1 MKGSHK
7 ILLAL
12 LFVAMLLSYG
22 CKPKDCHEDGTCA
35 ADNRVFPL
43 GEAKKYLCFNQ
54 GSYWIYKNTKTG
66 DLDTQACEGYLL
78 DNIVVKGTFNH
89 TKHITVR
96 YEYMSRV
103 ISSSFN
109 DCYYYDVT
117 AGYNPDAIRQ
127 LKTIVDR
134 NSSKIGSI
142 KAFFYPFVL
151 NEKLGN
157 GSSNS
162 IFIGLDSTL
171 LIQGKTYY
179 NVAKFELDKDDIWEE
194 KMNCTRANSVYYWAK
209 DVGLIKKEMK
219 SCNYSWELIDYN
231 IIK

>member
-1 MKGSHK
+1 MNGSHR

-12 LFVAMLLSYG
+12 LFVAMIFGYG
-22 CKPKDCHEDGTCA
+22 CKPMDCHKDGTCA

-43 GEAKKYLCFNQ
+43 GEAKKYLCFNK

-66 DLDTQACEGYLL
+66 DLDTQVCEGYLL
-78 DNIVVKGTFNH
+78 DNIVEKGTFNH

-109 DCYYYDVT
+109 DCYYYDET

-151 NEKLGN
+151 SEKFGN

-179 NVAKFELDKDDIWEE
+179 NVA
-194 KMNCTRANSVYYWAK
+194 
-209 DVGLIKKEMK
+209 
-219 SCNYSWELIDYN
+219 
-231 IIK
+231 